1 MIEESENKIKNFKIE
16 NQEENLE
23 FYRDIYEEIANNLNI
38 KYLNNNEQI
47 KIDSSLIKNFQTLK
61 INLQNIIELIINTKL
76 EKEILQYKQIILN
89 LEQGKKY
96 LIQQNFLKKTKIDM
110 LENEI
115 CAYMEMEEEFE
126 EMKIKFKYDDGE
138 FLKNEKKEN
147 EILILRAENSNLK
160 ISIKNNE
167 KIKEDYE
174 EKILELQN
182 KIKKLEVLKNL
193 NVENKYS
200 NSKPKEHLTGRTN
213 NINQITYEIT
223 SKENKSFKNYFSNNP
238 TNNNSTFITINNNY
252 VKNKQKTKIQRY
264 KKNSNIVLNMK
275 QVRKGQKSTSNLFV
289 SSSNNNSHNK
299 LIKSSSTSTLT
310 KHSINS
316 NNIINVNINY
326 IDNISN
332 YISKSNKKTNLTKHN
347 SNNSKIKVPFNKDEL
362 MLMKYKNNSIKSPY
376 NSKSHNNSNILYNI
390 FNHFPMTTRSKN
402 QIKKNIK

>member
-16 NQEENLE
+16 NQENLE
-23 FYRDIYEEIANNLNI
+23 FYRDIYEEIANNFNI

-110 LENEI
+110 LESEI

>member
-16 NQEENLE
+16 NQENLE
-23 FYRDIYEEIANNLNI
+23 FYRDIYEEIANNFNI

-47 KIDSSLIKNFQTLK
+47 KIDSSLIKNFHTLK
-61 INLQNIIELIINTKL
+61 INLQNIIDLIINTKL

-376 NSKSHNNSNILYNI
+376 NSRSHNNSNILYNI

>member
-23 FYRDIYEEIANNLNI
+23 FYRDIYEEIAKNI

-167 KIKEDYE
+167 KLKEDYE
-174 EKILELQN
+174 DKILELQN

-200 NSKPKEHLTGRTN
+200 NSKPKEHLTGKTN

>member
-23 FYRDIYEEIANNLNI
+23 FYRDIYEEIAKNI

>member
-16 NQEENLE
+16 NQENLE
-23 FYRDIYEEIANNLNI
+23 FYRDIYEEIANNFNI

-275 QVRKGQKSTSNLFV
+275 QVRKDQKSTSNLFV

>member
-16 NQEENLE
+16 NQENLE

-47 KIDSSLIKNFQTLK
+47 KIDSSLIKNFHTLK
-61 INLQNIIELIINTKL
+61 INLQNIIDLIINTKL

>member
-16 NQEENLE
+16 NQENLE
-23 FYRDIYEEIANNLNI
+23 FYRDIYEEIANNFNI

-126 EMKIKFKYDDGE
+126 EMKIKLKYDDGE

>member
-16 NQEENLE
+16 NQENLE
-23 FYRDIYEEIANNLNI
+23 FYRDIYEEIANNFNI

-47 KIDSSLIKNFQTLK
+47 KIDSSLIKNFHTLK
-61 INLQNIIELIINTKL
+61 INLQNIIDLIINTKL

>member
-16 NQEENLE
+16 NQENLE
-23 FYRDIYEEIANNLNI
+23 FYRDIYEEIANNFNI

>member
-16 NQEENLE
+16 NQENLE

-61 INLQNIIELIINTKL
+61 INLQNIIDLIINTKL

>member
-16 NQEENLE
+16 NQENLE
-23 FYRDIYEEIANNLNI
+23 FYRDIYEEIANNFNI

-47 KIDSSLIKNFQTLK
+47 KIDSSLIKNFHTLK